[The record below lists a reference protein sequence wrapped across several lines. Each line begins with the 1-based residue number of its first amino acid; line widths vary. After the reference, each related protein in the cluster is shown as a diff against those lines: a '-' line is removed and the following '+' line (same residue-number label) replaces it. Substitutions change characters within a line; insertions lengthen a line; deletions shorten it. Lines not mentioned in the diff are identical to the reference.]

1 MSEQTPHQ
9 KKIEECLVEIKTRR
23 DELVGLSDRTKV
35 VIDDIE
41 TKILNYLQRTQNI
54 PSMGVT
60 STVLESLTQLYKQFS
75 DANTQTIRSLE
86 KEIELTARYVPD
98 EEGGTGEKVS
108 HQRLLDA
115 MMEAQNAVNNINTDV
130 VSNSGEEDDLSNT

>member
-1 MSEQTPHQ
+1 MTEQLPHQ
-9 KKIEECLVEIKTRR
+9 KKIEECLQEIKTRR
-23 DELVGLSDRTKV
+23 QELVGLSDRTKV

-41 TKILNYLQRTQNI
+41 TKILAYLQKTKNI

-60 STVLESLTQLYKQFS
+60 STVLESLTQLYRQFS

-86 KEIELTARYVPD
+86 KEIELTAKYLPD

-108 HQRLLDA
+108 QKRLLEA
-115 MMEAQNAVNNINTDV
+115 MMQAQKELTELNSDV
-130 VSNSGEEDDLSNT
+130 IPNSGEEDISDA